1 MKKYSNKELTLELL
15 SFYDKWKKL
24 YLRTVKNSSPKK
36 EYLFDTLEAPTENN
50 AVTSSVAM
58 GYGMVIFSIMSN
70 FDSTARE
77 HFNNIY
83 NFIKTYPS
91 IYNNNLMAWQQI
103 ITDSGEIINTT
114 PKTSSTTNGDMDIC
128 YGLLIA
134 NKLWRKK
141 YNIDYRLE
149 ALKRINAL
157 MDSCVDKEDYIL
169 NLGDWVNTNVNS
181 KFKGITRSS
190 DFSIY
195 ILKEF
200 VNVDVKNNK
209 SWRNIIKKNNNIIN
223 NQMNRE
229 SKKNGLMPDFFIKDR
244 NQFIAPKG
252 QILETIHDGDYYYNS
267 CKTPWRYSMDILLN
281 NTPITNQLSTLNNW
295 IITKTNSNP
304 KNIVSGYYVANSTP
318 GESFGVPNDLSFIAP
333 FLVSSLI
340 QRKNEMWTIELWK
353 LLINTPIQNSFFYGN
368 TLKLLAMIIATGNW
382 ISPSSNLKF
391 K

>member
-1 MKKYSNKELTLELL
+1 MKKYSNEELTLELL
-15 SFYDKWKKL
+15 SFYHKWKKL
-24 YLRTVKNSSPKK
+24 YLRTVKNSSPTK

-50 AVTSSVAM
+50 AVTSSTAM
-58 GYGMVIFSIMSN
+58 GYGMIIFSIMSN
-70 FDSTARE
+70 FDTTAKE

-83 NFIKTYPS
+83 NFIKAYPS
-91 IYNNNLMAWQQI
+91 IYNDNLMAWQQI
-103 ITDSGEIINTT
+103 IANNGDIINTN
-114 PKTSSTTNGDMDIC
+114 PKTASATNGDIDIC

-134 NKLWRKK
+134 NKLWRKEDK
-141 YNIDYRLE
+141 IEYKKE

-190 DFSIY
+190 DFSVY

-200 VNVDVKNNK
+200 VKVDLTNSNA
-209 SWRNIIKKNNNIIN
+209 WRNVIKRINNIIN

-229 SKKNGLMPDFFIKDR
+229 SKKNGLMPDFFIKDK
-244 NQFIAPKG
+244 NQFIAPKEK
-252 QILETIHDGDYYYNS
+252 ILETIHDGDYYYNS

-304 KNIVSGYYVANSTP
+304 KNIVSGYYVAQSTP
-318 GESFGVPNDLSFIAP
+318 GEAFGVPNDLSFIAP

-340 QRKNEMWTIELWK
+340 QNKNEIWTIELWK
-353 LLINTPIQNSFFYGN
+353 ILIDTPIENSLFYGN
-368 TLKLLAMIIATGNW
+368 TLKLIAMIVATGNW
-382 ISPSSNLKF
+382 VVPERNF
-391 K
+391 